1 MTGWLDRAAE
11 NAHKFAQRN
20 PRAVAAGVMFSL
32 AGFAATAFGVAS
44 PSAPGAEIAQQI
56 VSEDVQPLPL
66 NEQLEAL
73 AAHQLELNRST
84 AGRANDTADR
94 LLSRLGVNDASAS
107 AFLRRDRGVRDLLD
121 GKVPRLFTARADES
135 GRLKE
140 LVARTPAAQQDQ
152 ITTHFTRVTLRPDG
166 HGGWTVSREQARLES
181 QVRLGSGTVRNS
193 LFAATDDA
201 GLPDTIA
208 TQLSEMFSEEVDF
221 HREIKKGDT
230 FSVAYETLT
239 ADGEPIT
246 WNEGAGH
253 LLAAEYINR
262 GRVYQGMWVRDAMGR
277 GAYVGMDGQPK
288 QRSFL
293 ASPMEFSRVT
303 SGFAMRMHPIL
314 QTMRAHQG
322 VDYGA
327 PVGTPVRTVGNGVVD
342 FAGWRNGFGN
352 VVEIQHDGERS
363 TLYAH
368 LSRIDVQKGERV
380 EQGARIGAVGAT
392 GWATGPH
399 LHFEFRIRGV
409 HQDPLQ
415 VAKATQTPVA
425 SVSRAELQQLATSA
439 RTQIAAAR
447 SIGAV
452 RAE

>member
-20 PRAVAAGVMFSL
+20 PRAVAAGVMVSL
-32 AGFAATAFGVAS
+32 AGFAVTAFGVAS
-44 PSAPGAEIAQQI
+44 PTAPGTEIAQQI
-56 VSEDVQPLPL
+56 ISEDVQPLPVQ
-66 NEQLEAL
+66 EQLEAL
-73 AAHQLELNRST
+73 ANHQLELSRST

-94 LLSRLGVNDASAS
+94 LLSRLGVSDASALG
-107 AFLRRDRGVRDLLD
+107 FLRRDRGVRELLD
-121 GKVPRLFTARADES
+121 GRVPRLFSARADES
-135 GRLKE
+135 GRLIE
-140 LVARTPAAQQDQ
+140 LVARMPAARPDQ
-152 ITTHFTRVTLRPDG
+152 ITTHFTRVALRPDG
-166 HGGWTVSREQARLES
+166 HGGWKVEREQAPLES
-181 QVRLGSGTVRNS
+181 QVRLGSGTVSNS

-201 GLPDTIA
+201 GLPDPIA

-230 FSVAYETLT
+230 FSVVYETLT
-239 ADGEPIT
+239 AEGEPIT
-246 WNEGAGH
+246 WNDGAGH
-253 LLAAEYINR
+253 LLAAEYVNR
-262 GRVYQGMWVRDAMGR
+262 GRVHQGMWVRDATGR

-293 ASPMEFSRVT
+293 ASPVEFSRVT

-314 QTMRAHQG
+314 QTLRAHQG

-327 PVGTPVRTVGNGVVD
+327 PVGTPVRTVGSGLVD
-342 FAGWRNGFGN
+342 FAGWRNGYGN
-352 VVEIQHDGERS
+352 VVEIQHDGDRS

-368 LSRIDVQKGERV
+368 LSSIDVRQGERV

-399 LHFEFRIRGV
+399 LHFEFRIHGV
-409 HQDPLQ
+409 YQDPLQ
-415 VAKATQTPVA
+415 VAQATQTPTPT
-425 SVSRAELQQLATSA
+425 VSRAEMQQLATSA

-447 SIGAV
+447 SMGTV
-452 RAE
+452 RGE